1 MSGKRKIA
9 LVLAAQFLALWPV
22 WQWYAARVMGSAD
35 GKWGLLAA
43 LFAAVLL
50 WRKRVL
56 VVDDAANARLWLPAL
71 FLLLYAASYT
81 FIPPLARAAIGFTA
95 VGLTLSALVLG
106 RRCHAGLLGLL
117 YLSLPVIPSLQFYGG
132 YPLRVFVA
140 TVTAPILRLGGFNVV
155 QEGTC
160 LNWGGQLIWIDAP
173 CSGVRMLWVGLFLVC
188 VLAAVYDLRPLR
200 TLYSL
205 AAAFVV
211 IIFGNVFRAVA
222 LFYLEA
228 KVVEMPSWSHEY
240 VGVVA
245 FVVIAAGIVLI
256 VRRMREGEKLCAQPL
271 SI

>member
-1 MSGKRKIA
+1 MSVKRKIA

-22 WQWYAARVMGSAD
+22 WQWYAARVVGSAD
-35 GKWGLLAA
+35 GKWCLLAA
-43 LFAAVLL
+43 LSAVVLL
-50 WRKRVL
+50 WRKRAL
-56 VVDDAANARLWLPAL
+56 VVDGALNAKLWLPAL
-71 FLLLYAASYT
+71 FLLLYAVSYP
-81 FIPPLARAAIGFTA
+81 FLLPLPRAAIGFTA
-95 VGLTLSALVLG
+95 IGLTLSALLMDK
-106 RRCHAGLLGLL
+106 RCHAGLLGLL

-140 TVTAPILRLGGFNVV
+140 TVTAPILRLGGFNVI

-173 CSGVRMLWVGLFLVC
+173 CSGVRMLWVGLSLVC
-188 VLAAVYDLRPLR
+188 LLAAVYDLRPLR

-211 IIFGNVFRAVA
+211 IILGNVFRAVA

-228 KVVEMPSWSHEY
+228 KVLETPAWSHDY
-240 VGVVA
+240 VGVVS
-245 FVVIAAGIVLI
+245 FVVIAAGIIMI
-256 VRRMREGEKLCAQPL
+256 VRRLKEGEKLCAQPL

>member
-1 MSGKRKIA
+1 MLPVISIMVETTSHICAQTFFDPIPTLWHVIMVVFVPLAHFQVWLAVDKGSTERPVLLGLANAAAIGISACYTIVYLPLLPLAFAA
-9 LVLAAQFLALWPV
+9 LVL
-22 WQWYAARVMGSAD
+22 MGL
-35 GKWGLLAA
+35 GLLRGTYSDTELTGPANVLRVERAA
-43 LFAAVLL
+43 EVTESWTRDSSKQGGEVIRQFIREGETRVPS
-50 WRKRVL
+50 RVVL
-56 VVDDAANARLWLPAL
+56 VVDT
-71 FLLLYAASYT
+71 S
-81 FIPPLARAAIGFTA
+81 
-95 VGLTLSALVLG
+95 LG
-106 RRCHAGLLGLL
+106 MK
-117 YLSLPVIPSLQFYGG
+117 
-132 YPLRVFVA
+132 
-140 TVTAPILRLGGFNVV
+140 
-155 QEGTC
+155 
-160 LNWGGQLIWIDAP
+160 GQGAEIDAP

-200 TLYSL
+200 TLYSV

>member
-1 MSGKRKIA
+1 MSAKRKIA
-9 LVLAAQFLALWPV
+9 LALAALFLALWPV
-22 WQWYAARVMGSAD
+22 WQWYAASVAGSAD

-43 LFAAVLL
+43 ASAAVLL
-50 WRKRVL
+50 WRKR
-56 VVDDAANARLWLPAL
+56 AWGGAGRAKLWLPAV
-71 FLLLYAASYT
+71 FLLLYAATYA
-81 FIPPLARAAIGFTA
+81 FLLPLARAALAFTA
-95 VGLTLSALVLG
+95 VGLTLSALVLN

-140 TVTAPILRLGGFNVV
+140 AVTAPLLRLAGFNAAR
-155 QEGTC
+155 EGTC

-188 VLAAVYDLRPLR
+188 LLAAVYDLRPLR

-211 IIFGNVFRAVA
+211 IVLGNVFRAVA

-228 KVVEMPSWSHEY
+228 KVVLMPAWSHDY

-245 FVVIAAGIVLI
+245 FAVVAAGIVLI
-256 VRRMREGEKLCAQPL
+256 VRRLREGEKLCARPL

>member
-9 LVLAAQFLALWPV
+9 LALAALLPALWPV
-22 WQWYAARVMGSAD
+22 WQWYAARVVGSAD

-43 LFAAVLL
+43 ASAAALL
-50 WRKRVL
+50 WRKRVSGG
-56 VVDDAANARLWLPAL
+56 AGCAKLWLPAL
-71 FLLLYAASYT
+71 FLLLYAATYA
-81 FIPPLARAAIGFTA
+81 FLPPLARAGLAFTA
-95 VGLTLSALVLG
+95 VGLALSALVLG

-140 TVTAPILRLGGFNVV
+140 TVTAPLLRLAGFNVV

-160 LNWGGQLIWIDAP
+160 LNWGGQLIWVDAP

-188 VLAAVYDLRPLR
+188 LLAAVYDLRPLR

-205 AAAFVV
+205 AAAFAV
-211 IIFGNVFRAVA
+211 IVLGNVFRAVA

-228 KVVEMPSWSHEY
+228 KVLEMPAWSHDY
-240 VGVVA
+240 VGLVA
-245 FVVIAAGIVLI
+245 FVVVAAGIVMI
-256 VRRMREGEKLCAQPL
+256 VRRLKEGEKLCARPL

>member
-1 MSGKRKIA
+1 MSAKRKVA
-9 LVLAAQFLALWPV
+9 LVLVAQFLALWPV
-22 WQWYAARVMGSAD
+22 WQWYGARVLGSAD
-35 GKWGLLAA
+35 GKWGLLAVA
-43 LFAAVLL
+43 SAAVLL
-50 WRKRVL
+50 WRKRVSSDRTNL
-56 VVDDAANARLWLPAL
+56 SLWLPAL
-71 FLLLYAASYT
+71 FLLLYAAGYALL
-81 FIPPLARAAIGFTA
+81 PPLARAALAFTA
-95 VGLTLSALVLG
+95 VGLTLSTLSLG

-140 TVTAPILRLGGFNVV
+140 AVTAPVLRLAGFNVV
-155 QEGTC
+155 REGTC
-160 LNWGGQLIWIDAP
+160 LNWGGRLIWIDAP

-200 TLYSL
+200 TLYGA

-211 IIFGNVFRAVA
+211 IVFGNVFRAVA

-228 KVVEMPSWSHEY
+228 KVVEMPVWSHDY

-245 FVVIAAGIVLI
+245 FAVVAAGIVII
-256 VRRMREGEKLCAQPL
+256 VRRLREGEKLCAQPL